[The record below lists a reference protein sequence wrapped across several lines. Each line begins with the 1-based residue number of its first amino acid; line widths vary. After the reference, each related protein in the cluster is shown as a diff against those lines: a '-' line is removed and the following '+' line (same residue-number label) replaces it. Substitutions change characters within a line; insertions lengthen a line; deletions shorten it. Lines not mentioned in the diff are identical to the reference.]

1 MNYDPTQRICRGKYY
16 DVECPNSITWLPK
29 TYTCSN
35 KCTVMTH
42 KVALHMSTNTP
53 LYSQKQ
59 KEMDLIYTFLGMC
72 EEILGFIEL
81 WQLLN
86 DVKKQNNHSTINT
99 TVQRIKMSQYRSL
112 NL

>member
-1 MNYDPTQRICRGKYY
+1 
-16 DVECPNSITWLPK
+16 
-29 TYTCSN
+29 
-35 KCTVMTH
+35 MTH

-86 DVKKQNNHSTINT
+86 DVKKQKQSFNNQYYSTKNKNVSI
-99 TVQRIKMSQYRSL
+99 SFS
-112 NL
+112 